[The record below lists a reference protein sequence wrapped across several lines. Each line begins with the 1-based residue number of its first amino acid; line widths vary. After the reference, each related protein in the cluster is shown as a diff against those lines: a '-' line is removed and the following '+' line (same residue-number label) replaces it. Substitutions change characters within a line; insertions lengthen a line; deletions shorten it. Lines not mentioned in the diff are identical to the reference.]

1 MSKELPLVELRDAIV
16 RLAAPE
22 TILLVSRKEAVDGSL
37 TAVKLCVVIGEGDPD
52 AVERRL
58 YMDIDSDLPYDVL
71 VYTRGEWDRLAEDA
85 ASGERGTRVTAV
97 CFSTGWKSRHGICW
111 PPGSSWSKG
120 SVWISPAS
128 TASSAWKRRS
138 KPTCSIGPG
147 CCPTGTT

>member
-1 MSKELPLVELRDAIV
+1 MPKELPLVELRDAIV

-85 ASGERGTRVTAV
+85 VSFASRIRKTGRVLYAANAA
-97 CFSTGWKSRHGICW
+97 HE
-111 PPGSSWSKG
+111 
-120 SVWISPAS
+120 
-128 TASSAWKRRS
+128 
-138 KPTCSIGPG
+138 
-147 CCPTGTT
+147 